1 MKTIELT
8 EHHLT
13 IEDLLE
19 IAADETII
27 LHQSGKRGFV
37 VSPIDD
43 FALEVEL
50 LQNNKEFMAYLDE
63 ISKEKASITLEDVEK
78 RLGF

>member
-13 IEDLLE
+13 IEDLFE